1 MEFKDKAEWK
11 NFSTP
16 DEVKTIPKGKVEFIN
31 VGGATV
37 ARYTFYPGWKWST
50 LIGPLAKTKSHEK
63 PHFAM
68 QLSGK
73 LMIQMDD
80 GTQFENVAGDV
91 SYLPKGHDGWVIGD
105 EPVIFIDF
113 QGLIDFV
120 NDEEKE

>member
-11 NFSTP
+11 NLNTP

-37 ARYTFYPGWKWST
+37 VRYTFYPGWKWST
-50 LIGPLAKTKSHEK
+50 LIGPLVNAKSHDK
-63 PHFAM
+63 PHFAI
-68 QLSGK
+68 QLSGR

-91 SYLPKGHDGWVIGD
+91 SYLPKGHDAWVIGD
-105 EPVIFIDF
+105 EPVMFIDF

-120 NDEEKE
+120 NEEEKE